1 MSAQHPLETDPAQ
14 RPSDTPHYLSIVIP
28 MYNEEDSV
36 LPMAEQVHDA
46 LTGYPHPW
54 ELILVNDGSSD
65 VTERRMIEASAQF
78 GRHVRVVTLQR
89 NFGQTAAMQA
99 GIDSTRGDVIATLD
113 GDLQNDPHDIPRMVA
128 RLLDEDLDLVAG
140 WRAARQDKWWSR
152 RLPSLAANRLIGRI
166 TGVRLHD
173 YGCTLKVF
181 RTDVLKGVRLYGEM
195 HRFIPAWL
203 AANTSPSRIKEEV
216 VTHHPRRY
224 GSSKY
229 GMSRALRVLLD
240 LLSVYF
246 FMRFR
251 SRPGHFFGRI
261 GLVFGALG
269 AAALGYLFIV
279 KVFFGED
286 IGTRPL
292 LLVGV
297 LFVVMS
303 IQFLTTGVLSELIA
317 RTYFESSAIK
327 PYIIRSVKKDAQQ
340 HEPEWKRSQ

>member
-1 MSAQHPLETDPAQ
+1 MNARYPLESDPAQ

-36 LPMAEQVHDA
+36 PPMAEQVHDA
-46 LTGYPHPW
+46 LSGYPHPW

-65 VTERRMIEASAQF
+65 ATERRMIEAVMQY
-78 GRHVRVVTLQR
+78 GRHVRVVSLQR

-99 GIDSTRGDVIATLD
+99 GIDSARGDVIATLD
-113 GDLQNDPHDIPRMVA
+113 GDLQNDPHDIPRMAA

-140 WRAARQDKWWSR
+140 WRASRQDKLWSR

-181 RTDVLKGVRLYGEM
+181 RTDVLKGIRLYGEM

-203 AANTSPSRIKEEV
+203 AANTAPSRIKEEV
-216 VTHHPRRY
+216 VAHHPRRY
-224 GSSKY
+224 GGSKY

-269 AAALGYLFIV
+269 ALALGYLFIV

-327 PYIIRSVKKDAQQ
+327 PYIIRSVKKDLEQ